1 MYPIGGAAV
10 GMMETMMVIVY
21 IDHDSIDWLKV
32 RNLPKID
39 KGKKK
44 NKEKETGKA
53 LESRLQVVE
62 KFYEDDR
69 SGGSDDDGGNC
80 SL

>member
-1 MYPIGGAAV
+1 MTVLIA
-10 GMMETMMVIVY
+10 
-21 IDHDSIDWLKV
+21 WLKV

-62 KFYEDDR
+62 KFYDDDR
-69 SGGSDDDGGNC
+69 SGGSDDDGGGNC
-80 SL
+80 SW

>member
-1 MYPIGGAAV
+1 
-10 GMMETMMVIVY
+10 MVIAY

-53 LESRLQVVE
+53 LESRLQVIE

-80 SL
+80 SW

>member
-1 MYPIGGAAV
+1 M
-10 GMMETMMVIVY
+10 IVL
-21 IDHDSIDWLKV
+21 IAWLKV

-53 LESRLQVVE
+53 LESRLQVIE
-62 KFYEDDR
+62 KFYDDDR
-69 SGGSDDDGGNC
+69 SGESEREDEGKIESEMRAVVDTKEALSGRK
-80 SL
+80 

>member
-1 MYPIGGAAV
+1 M
-10 GMMETMMVIVY
+10 IVL
-21 IDHDSIDWLKV
+21 IAWLKV

-53 LESRLQVVE
+53 LESRLQVIE

-69 SGGSDDDGGNC
+69 S
-80 SL
+80 

>member
-1 MYPIGGAAV
+1 M
-10 GMMETMMVIVY
+10 IVL
-21 IDHDSIDWLKV
+21 IAWLKV

-53 LESRLQVVE
+53 LESRLQEEREERSNGSRKSAGSSSKDLATVSE
-62 KFYEDDR
+62 EDHD
-69 SGGSDDDGGNC
+69 
-80 SL
+80 

>member
-1 MYPIGGAAV
+1 M
-10 GMMETMMVIVY
+10 IVL
-21 IDHDSIDWLKV
+21 IAWLKV

-53 LESRLQVVE
+53 LESRLQAIENSLRMIEVEEVMMMVVIAHSDNNGG
-62 KFYEDDR
+62 EDDHKTK
-69 SGGSDDDGGNC
+69 
-80 SL
+80 

>member
-1 MYPIGGAAV
+1 M
-10 GMMETMMVIVY
+10 IVL
-21 IDHDSIDWLKV
+21 IAWLKV

-44 NKEKETGKA
+44 KEKETGKA

-62 KFYEDDR
+62 KFYEDDP
-69 SGGSDDDGGNC
+69 SGGSDDDDGNC
-80 SL
+80 SW